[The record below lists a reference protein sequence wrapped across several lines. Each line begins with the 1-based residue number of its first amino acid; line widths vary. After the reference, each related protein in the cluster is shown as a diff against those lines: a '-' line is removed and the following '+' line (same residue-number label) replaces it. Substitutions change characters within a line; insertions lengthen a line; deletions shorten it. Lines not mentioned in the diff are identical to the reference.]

1 MLRFS
6 STNCPVRGLRRD
18 DSNAASTANANDE
31 LRGIVANC
39 AWSSGALTSA
49 LSTWVEE
56 HAGRPD
62 LRVEY
67 RDIETPLQRQL
78 REALDDERFD
88 FAPGI
93 QISDSAL
100 DSILALG
107 PDEAAHIAEAIV
119 EMLGPLGEKLGER
132 QKGTDR

>member
-1 MLRFS
+1 M
-6 STNCPVRGLRRD
+6 
-18 DSNAASTANANDE
+18 
-31 LRGIVANC
+31 
-39 AWSSGALTSA
+39 
-49 LSTWVEE
+49 EE

-132 QKGTDR
+132 QKRIDR